1 MPINSDKGGDD
12 LMHLAED
19 LNIDIVYNA
28 NPNLLDFSQA
38 KLTLQHDQDIICE
51 KTLTLNY

>member
-1 MPINSDKGGDD
+1 MQ
-12 LMHLAED
+12 LAED

-28 NPNLLDFSQA
+28 NSNSLDFSQA
-38 KLTLQHDQDIICE
+38 KLTLEHDQDVICE

>member
-1 MPINSDKGGDD
+1 MQ
-12 LMHLAED
+12 LAED

-38 KLTLQHDQDIICE
+38 KLTLEHDQDVICE

>member
-1 MPINSDKGGDD
+1 MPINSGKDCDD
-12 LMHLAED
+12 LMQLAED

-28 NPNLLDFSQA
+28 NSNSLDFSQA
-38 KLTLQHDQDIICE
+38 KLTLEHDQDVICE